1 MYASA
6 YYIWSVLEI
15 YCLVYETM
23 QFTAVLNNKEE
34 SKAYKD
40 YSKTS
45 ILYHSLLNQSPN
57 FHNNFILQDKAT
69 TMWF

>member
-6 YYIWSVLEI
+6 YYIWSGLEN

-45 ILYHSLLNQSPN
+45 NIHFISLSIKPVSQ
-57 FHNNFILQDKAT
+57 F
-69 TMWF
+69 